1 MKKVKD
7 KDSKYGNIANSIFK
21 SKLVNN
27 AFKALS
33 FPFFA
38 IIVAIFVA
46 VFFVMWAKEYSILQ
60 YFSALGDLFG
70 LIYKGGFGSK
80 RVTFVTIAEVT
91 PLIFTGVANAV
102 AFKCGLFNIGVAGQF
117 ILGMLAAAIV
127 GTIPGL
133 SPIVHIGLMIIA
145 GLVAG
150 GLWGAIPGYLKAKVG
165 THEVINT
172 IMMNYIAMALANFV
186 ILRTSFGVA
195 GKATTPTIQE
205 SAKLARFVSGSGANV
220 SIFLAIAV
228 AIFIFWLLWKTT
240 VGYEIRAVGINPDGA
255 EYGGIN
261 VAKNTIFAMLLSGGI
276 AGVGGATHVAGVL
289 HNVKDFM
296 ALPSY
301 GFDGIAVAL
310 LAKSN
315 PIGCIA
321 SALLFGTLNSSAR
334 TLQLNG
340 IPKDIVYLIQ
350 AIIIIFVATDYI
362 VKYFSEK
369 KKKEAITNG

>member
-1 MKKVKD
+1 MKKVKI
-7 KDSKYGNIANSIFK
+7 KDSKFGNVVKNVCK
-21 SKLVNN
+21 SKIVNK
-27 AFKALS
+27 AFKALA

-60 YFSALGDLFG
+60 YFSALGDLFR
-70 LIYKGGFGSK
+70 LIYKGGFGNE

-133 SPIVHIGLMIIA
+133 SPIIHIGLMIIA

-150 GLWGAIPGYLKAKVG
+150 GLWGAIPGYLKAKFG

-172 IMMNYIAMALANFV
+172 IMMNYIAMALANFIV
-186 ILRTSFGVA
+186 LRTGFGVA

-205 SAKLARFVSGSGANV
+205 SAQLTKFVSGSGANV

-261 VAKNTIFAMLLSGGI
+261 VAKNTVFAMLLSGGI

-369 KKKEAITNG
+369 KKKEAVTNG

>member
-1 MKKVKD
+1 MNKVENKN
-7 KDSKYGNIANSIFK
+7 STFINILK
-21 SKLVNN
+21 N
-27 AFKALS
+27 ALKALA
-33 FPFFA
+33 FPFFS
-38 IIVAIFVA
+38 IIVSIFVA
-46 VFFVMWAKEYSILQ
+46 VFFVMWAKGYSILQ

-70 LIYKGGFGSK
+70 LIYKGGFGNE
-80 RVTFVTIAEVT
+80 RVAFVTISEVT

-117 ILGMLAAAIV
+117 ILGMLAGAFV

-133 SPIVHIGLMIIA
+133 NPVIHGILIILA
-145 GLVAG
+145 GFTAG

-172 IMMNYIAMALANFV
+172 IMMNYIAMAFANFL

-195 GKATTPTIQE
+195 GKATTETIQK
-205 SAKLARFVSGSGANV
+205 SAQLPTFVQGSRANI

-240 VGYEIRAVGINPDGA
+240 VGYEIRAVGINPHAA

-261 VAKNTIFAMLLSGGI
+261 VAKNTILAMVLSGAI
-276 AGVGGATHVAGVL
+276 AGIGGATHVAGVL
-289 HNVKDFM
+289 LNVKDFM
-296 ALPSY
+296 GLPSY

-321 SALLFGTLNSSAR
+321 SALLFGTLNSSSR

-340 IPKDIVYLIQ
+340 IPKEIVYLIQ

-369 KKKEAITNG
+369 KKKGAITNE

>member
-1 MKKVKD
+1 MDKVKN
-7 KDSKYGNIANSIFK
+7 KDIKFISILK
-21 SKLVNN
+21 RLLKPLVY
-27 AFKALS
+27 
-33 FPFFA
+33 PFFA
-38 IIVAIFVA
+38 IIVSIFVA
-46 VFFVMWAKEYSILQ
+46 VFFVMWAKGYSILQ

-70 LIYKGGFGSK
+70 LIYKGGFGNP
-80 RVTFVTIAEVT
+80 RVTFVTISEVT

-117 ILGMLAAAIV
+117 ILGMLAAAFI

-133 SPIVHIGLMIIA
+133 NPLIHIVLMIFA
-145 GLVAG
+145 GFVAG

-172 IMMNYIAMALANFV
+172 IMMNYIAMALANFF
-186 ILRTSFGVA
+186 ILRTSFGVE
-195 GKATTPTIQE
+195 GKAGTAIIQE
-205 SAKLARFVSGSGANV
+205 SAQLPRFVSGSGANI

-228 AIFIFWLLWKTT
+228 AIFIFWILWKST
-240 VGYEIRAVGINPDGA
+240 VGYEIRAVGINPHAA

-261 VAKNTIFAMLLSGGI
+261 VAKNTVLAMVISGGI
-276 AGVGGATHVAGVL
+276 AGIGGATQVSGVL
-289 HNVKDFM
+289 HNVKNFM

-369 KKKEAITNG
+369 KNKGAITNE

>member
-1 MKKVKD
+1 MNKVENKNNNYVD
-7 KDSKYGNIANSIFK
+7 IVK
-21 SKLVNN
+21 SGL
-27 AFKALS
+27 KALA
-33 FPFFA
+33 FPFFS
-38 IIVAIFVA
+38 IIVSIFVA

-60 YFSALGDLFG
+60 YFSALGDLFE
-70 LIYKGGFGSK
+70 LIYRGGFGSE
-80 RVTFVTIAEVT
+80 RVTFVTISEVT

-102 AFKCGLFNIGVAGQF
+102 AFKTGLFNIGVAGQF

-133 SPIVHIGLMIIA
+133 NPVIHIILVILS

-172 IMMNYIAMALANFV
+172 IMMNYISMALANFV
-186 ILRTSFGVA
+186 VLRTAFGVT
-195 GKATTPTIQE
+195 GKASTPTIQK
-205 SAKLARFVSGSGANV
+205 SAELHRFVSGSGANI

-240 VGYEIRAVGINPDGA
+240 VGYEIRAVGINPHGA

-261 VAKNTIFAMLLSGGI
+261 VAKNTVLAMVLSGAI
-276 AGVGGATHVAGVL
+276 AGVGGATQVAGVL

-321 SALLFGTLNSSAR
+321 SALLFGTLNSSSR

-369 KKKEAITNG
+369 KKKEAIRNE

>member
-1 MKKVKD
+1 MNKLENKNSTFINLVK
-7 KDSKYGNIANSIFK
+7 NALK
-21 SKLVNN
+21 SL
-27 AFKALS
+27 AFPLFS
-33 FPFFA
+33 
-38 IIVAIFVA
+38 IIVSIFVA
-46 VFFVMWAKEYSILQ
+46 VFFVMWAKGYSILQ

-70 LIYKGGFGSK
+70 LIYKGGFGNE
-80 RVTFVTIAEVT
+80 RVTFVTVSEVT

-117 ILGMLAAAIV
+117 ILGMLAAAFI
-127 GTIPGL
+127 GTVPGL
-133 SPIVHIGLMIIA
+133 NPVVHISLMIIA
-145 GLVAG
+145 GFVAG
-150 GLWGAIPGYLKAKVG
+150 GVWGAIPGYLKAKVG

-172 IMMNYIAMALANFV
+172 IMMNYIAMALANFL
-186 ILRTSFGVA
+186 ILRTSLGVE
-195 GKATTPTIQE
+195 GKASTPTIQD
-205 SAKLARFVSGSGANV
+205 SAQLHRFVSGSGANISV
-220 SIFLAIAV
+220 FLAIGV

-240 VGYEIRAVGINPDGA
+240 VGYEIRAVGINPHAA

-261 VAKNTIFAMLLSGGI
+261 VSKNIVMAMVISGGI
-276 AGVGGATHVAGVL
+276 AGVGGAAHVAGVL

-296 ALPSY
+296 SLPSY

-369 KKKEAITNG
+369 KKKGAISNE

>member
-1 MKKVKD
+1 MNKAQNK
-7 KDSKYGNIANSIFK
+7 N
-21 SKLVNN
+21 SKLINIVKKAIRTI
-27 AFKALS
+27 AFPLLS
-33 FPFFA
+33 
-38 IIVAIFVA
+38 IIVSMFVA
-46 VFFVMWAKEYSILQ
+46 VLFVMWAKGYSILE

-70 LIYKGGFGSK
+70 LIYKGGFGSE
-80 RVTFVTIAEVT
+80 RVTFVTISEVT

-117 ILGMLAAAIV
+117 ILGMLAAAFV
-127 GTIPGL
+127 GTLTGL
-133 SPIVHIGLMIIA
+133 NPVVHTILMILSGI
-145 GLVAG
+145 VAG

-172 IMMNYIAMALANFV
+172 IMMNYISMALANFL

-195 GKATTPTIQE
+195 GKASTETIQD
-205 SAKLARFVSGSGANV
+205 SAQLTRFVSGSAANI

-240 VGYEIRAVGINPDGA
+240 IGYEIRAVGINPHAA

-261 VAKNTIFAMLLSGGI
+261 VAKNTILAMVLSGAI
-276 AGVGGATHVAGVL
+276 AGIGGATQVAGVL

-296 ALPSY
+296 VLPTY

-369 KKKEAITNG
+369 KKKEAITNE

>member
-1 MKKVKD
+1 M
-7 KDSKYGNIANSIFK
+7 SKLEEKNNEFINIARNTLKTLAFPLFSIVI
-21 SKLVNN
+21 S
-27 AFKALS
+27 
-33 FPFFA
+33 
-38 IIVAIFVA
+38 IFVA
-46 VFFVMWAKEYSILQ
+46 VFFVMWAKGYSIFQ

-70 LIYKGGFGSK
+70 LIFKGGFGNT
-80 RVTFVTIAEVT
+80 RVTFVTLSEVT

-117 ILGMLAAAIV
+117 ILGMVAAAIV
-127 GTIPGL
+127 GTVPGL
-133 SPIVHIGLMIIA
+133 NPIIHTILMILAGFIA
-145 GLVAG
+145 GG
-150 GLWGAIPGYLKAKVG
+150 IWGAIPGYLKAKVG

-172 IMMNYIAMALANFV
+172 IMMNYISMALANFI
-186 ILRTSFGVA
+186 ILRTAFGVA
-195 GKATTPTIQE
+195 GKSSTPDIQK
-205 SAKLARFVSGSGANV
+205 SAQLHRFVTGSGANI
-220 SIFLAIAV
+220 SIFLAIVV
-228 AIFIFWLLWKTT
+228 AIFIFWLLWKTI
-240 VGYEIRAVGINPDGA
+240 VGYEIRAVGINPHAA

-261 VAKNTIFAMLLSGGI
+261 IAKNIILAMALSGAI

-296 ALPSY
+296 SLPSY

-321 SALLFGTLNSSAR
+321 SALLFGTLNSSSR

-340 IPKDIVYLIQ
+340 IPKEIVYLIQ

-369 KKKEAITNG
+369 KKKGAFTNE

>member
-1 MKKVKD
+1 M
-7 KDSKYGNIANSIFK
+7 
-21 SKLVNN
+21 
-27 AFKALS
+27 AF
-33 FPFFA
+33 
-38 IIVAIFVA
+38 
-46 VFFVMWAKEYSILQ
+46 
-60 YFSALGDLFG
+60 
-70 LIYKGGFGSK
+70 
-80 RVTFVTIAEVT
+80 
-91 PLIFTGVANAV
+91 
-102 AFKCGLFNIGVAGQF
+102 
-117 ILGMLAAAIV
+117 
-127 GTIPGL
+127 
-133 SPIVHIGLMIIA
+133 
-145 GLVAG
+145 
-150 GLWGAIPGYLKAKVG
+150 
-165 THEVINT
+165 
-172 IMMNYIAMALANFV
+172 ANFI
-186 ILRTSFGVA
+186 ILRTGFGVT

-205 SAKLARFVSGSGANV
+205 SAKLARFISGSGANV
-220 SIFLAIAV
+220 SVFIAIAV

-240 VGYEIRAVGINPDGA
+240 VGYEIRAVGINPHGA

-261 VAKNTIFAMLLSGGI
+261 VAKNTVFAMLLSGGI

-296 ALPSY
+296 VLPSY

-369 KKKEAITNG
+369 KKKEAIANE

>member
-1 MKKVKD
+1 MSKEQKKDTNFADIVK
-7 KDSKYGNIANSIFK
+7 NAIK
-21 SKLVNN
+21 SL
-27 AFKALS
+27 AFPLFS
-33 FPFFA
+33 
-38 IIVAIFVA
+38 IIVSIFVA
-46 VFFVMWAKEYSILQ
+46 VFFVMWAKGYSILQ

-70 LIYKGGFGSK
+70 LIYKGGFGNT
-80 RVTFVTIAEVT
+80 RVTFVTVSEVT
-91 PLIFTGVANAV
+91 PLIFTGVANAI

-117 ILGMLAAAIV
+117 ILGMLAAAFV

-133 SPIVHIGLMIIA
+133 NPVIHIFLIIIA
-145 GLVAG
+145 GFIAG
-150 GLWGAIPGYLKAKVG
+150 GVWGAIPGYLKAKVG

-172 IMMNYIAMALANFV
+172 IMMNYISIYLANFLV
-186 ILRTSFGVA
+186 LRTGFGLA
-195 GKATTPTIQE
+195 GKSTTATIQS
-205 SAKLARFVSGSGANV
+205 SAQLYRFVSGSEANI

-240 VGYEIRAVGINPDGA
+240 VGYEIRAVGINPHAA

-261 VAKNTIFAMLLSGGI
+261 IAKNMVLAMVLSGGI
-276 AGVGGATHVAGVL
+276 AGIGGATHVAGVL
-289 HNVKDFM
+289 HNVKNFM
-296 ALPSY
+296 SLPSY

-362 VKYFSEK
+362 VKYFTEK
-369 KKKEAITNG
+369 KKKGTISNE